1 MAICAPKKEFETI
14 VKSKDLSLVSRKTL
28 CYFDTEKKLFCLQV
42 KAEHEIGTL
51 ENNSHSSFYP
61 VLFSFKK

>member
-51 ENNSHSSFYP
+51 ERQFPQFVLSSFI
-61 VLFSFKK
+61 FI